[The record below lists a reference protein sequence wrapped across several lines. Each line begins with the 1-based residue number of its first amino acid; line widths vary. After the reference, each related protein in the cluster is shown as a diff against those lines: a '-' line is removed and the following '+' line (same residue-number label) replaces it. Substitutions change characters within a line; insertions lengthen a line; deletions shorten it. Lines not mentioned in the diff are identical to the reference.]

1 MAYARVE
8 GLQEAAFYVH
18 GRVLAATA
26 TRDSRARRTPGK
38 SEAFF
43 KSTEKQVENNPYTVM
58 FASGD
63 WTCTIAKWKGKIV
76 GQPRTVARWTD
87 GEIVKE
93 HLFYDQVGFV
103 RQIGVL

>member
-1 MAYARVE
+1 
-8 GLQEAAFYVH
+8 
-18 GRVLAATA
+18 
-26 TRDSRARRTPGK
+26 
-38 SEAFF
+38 
-43 KSTEKQVENNPYTVM
+43 M

-93 HLFYDQVGFV
+93 HLFYDQVSFV